1 MTHIFVISHKPLP
14 AKLET
19 PFIPLY
25 VGAEA
30 TAATQTELCDNCGD
44 NISELNPYF
53 CELTGLYWIWKNWIP
68 TVDADELV
76 GFCHYRRFFSP
87 IGMIEKFDEIRNG
100 EIDNLTSL
108 LRNSSVNAILAE
120 QTSFPIKQHWFS
132 LSKRLNKVKFPWQ
145 KLSLIEQYG
154 LEHNLSDILLAVDLL
169 PQPHRLN
176 FQKYLLGK
184 QFAPYNMFITNS
196 KNAKNYFELLFPWL
210 FELQKNIDLSSRTP
224 YQARVFGFIAERFCS
239 YYFNTFHQPRF
250 VQVSFIK
257 E

>member
-1 MTHIFVISHKPLP
+1 MTNIFVISHKPLP

-30 TAATQTELCDNCGD
+30 TAANENELRDNRGD

-53 CELTGLYWIWKNWIP
+53 CELTGLYWVWKNWAP
-68 TVDADELV
+68 TAKSDELV

-87 IGMIEKFDEIRNG
+87 NRKIEKFDEISNG
-100 EIDNLTSL
+100 EIDRLAYL
-108 LRNSSVNAILAE
+108 LKDALFDVILPE

-132 LSKRLNKVKFPWQ
+132 LSKRLNKVKLPWQ
-145 KLSLIEQYG
+145 ELNLIEQYG

-169 PQPHRLN
+169 SQPHRLN
-176 FQKYLLGK
+176 FQKYLEGK
-184 QFAPYNMFITNS
+184 QFAPFNMFITS
-196 KNAKNYFELLFPWL
+196 PENAINYFELLFPWL
-210 FELQKNIDLSSRTP
+210 FELQKKIDLTSRTP
-224 YQARVFGFIAERFCS
+224 YQSRIFGFIAERFCS
-239 YYFNTFHQPRF
+239 YYFNTFHQPTF
-250 VQVSFIK
+250 VPVSFIK

>member
-19 PFIPLY
+19 PFMPLY

-30 TAATQTELCDNCGD
+30 AKAPQNDLCDSRGD
-44 NISELNPYF
+44 SISEMNPYF
-53 CELTGLYWIWKNWIP
+53 CELTGLYWVWKNWLP
-68 TVDADELV
+68 TVKADELI

-87 IGMIEKFDEIRNG
+87 IKKIEKFG
-100 EIDNLTSL
+100 EIKDGGIDGLECL
-108 LRNSSVNAILAE
+108 LLDASIDVILPE

-154 LEHNLSDILLAVDLL
+154 LEHNLSDILLAADLL

-176 FQKYLLGK
+176 FQKYLEGE
-184 QFAPYNMFITNS
+184 QFSPFNMFITS
-196 KNAKNYFELLFPWL
+196 SDSAKNYFELLFPWM
-210 FELQKNIDLSSRTP
+210 FEVQKKIDLTSRTS
-224 YQARVFGFIAERFCS
+224 YQSRVFGFIAERFCS
-239 YYFNTFHQPRF
+239 YYFNTLHKPKF
-250 VQVSFIK
+250 VPVSFIK

>member
-1 MTHIFVISHKPLP
+1 MTNIFVISHRTLP
-14 AKLET
+14 AKLEI

-30 TAATQTELCDNCGD
+30 TAANQNELCDNRGD

-53 CELTGLYWIWKNWIP
+53 CELTGLYWVWKNLIP
-68 TVDADELV
+68 TLKADELV

-87 IGMIEKFDEIRNG
+87 NGKIEKFDEIRNG
-100 EIDNLTSL
+100 EIDRLTCL
-108 LRNSSVNAILAE
+108 LQDASIDVILPE

-132 LSKRLNKVKFPWQ
+132 LSKRLKKVKFPWQ

-169 PQPHRLN
+169 PQPHMLN
-176 FQKYLLGK
+176 FQKYLEVE
-184 QFAPYNMFITNS
+184 QFAPFNMFITS
-196 KNAKNYFELLFPWL
+196 SDNAKYYFELLFPWL
-210 FELQKNIDLSSRTP
+210 FELQKNIDLTSRTP
-224 YQARVFGFIAERFCS
+224 YQSRDFGFLAERFCS
-239 YYFNTFHQPRF
+239 YYFNTFHEPTF
-250 VQVSFIK
+250 VPVSFIK